1 MKILVP
7 AYGGPFIRTRNMV
20 EVEFRRDPI
29 PGTYKRRG
37 GGYGKTVLR
46 RPRTTQERRA
56 YFHDEVSEYG
66 IRIRGRR
73 SAHHLPNAWDDL
85 VRSDVFDRKSWK
97 RQRKTQWKG

>member
-7 AYGGPFIRTRNMV
+7 AGPWFSRCTV
-20 EVEFRRDPI
+20 PVKFRSDPI
-29 PGTYKRRG
+29 PGTRCRRG
-37 GGYGKTVLR
+37 SGYGQRVLR

-73 SAHHLPNAWDDL
+73 TPRGLPNAWDDY
-85 VRSDVFDRKSWK
+85 VRSDVMNYKNWK
-97 RQRKTQWKG
+97 KHRRNQWKG